1 MGYHGCG
8 DNYCVLG
15 PPEKGTGTNGGC
27 SCFDALLL
35 RRGVSAL
42 RAELAE
48 VVIERSEADSCRRKE
63 AERADA
69 AEAEVERLRGEL
81 EVDRKN
87 GKDQW
92 LWANDSDEPTYN
104 HRRNDSLQTP
114 CELCKA
120 RAEIVRLRAR
130 DGAQEG
136 GE

>member
-35 RRGVSAL
+35 RRGVLSL

-69 AEAEVERLRGEL
+69 AEAEVERLRARLADPRLVAWHTMAEEDREPVVSELRSVSADGETAAAVL
-81 EVDRKN
+81 E
-87 GKDQW
+87 W
-92 LWANDSDEPTYN
+92 
-104 HRRNDSLQTP
+104 
-114 CELCKA
+114 
-120 RAEIVRLRAR
+120 
-130 DGAQEG
+130 AQEG

>member
-1 MGYHGCG
+1 MSDHGCG
-8 DNYCVLG
+8 SNYCVFG
-15 PPEKGTGTNGGC
+15 RPEGGAGTNYGC
-27 SCFDALLL
+27 SCYDALLL

-48 VVIERSEADSCRRKE
+48 VVIERSEADSCRRQE

-81 EVDRKN
+81 EVDRKA

-92 LWANDSDEPTYN
+92 LWANDSDEPTHN
-104 HRRNDSLQTP
+104 HRRNDSPQTP

-130 DGAQEG
+130 IGAQEG